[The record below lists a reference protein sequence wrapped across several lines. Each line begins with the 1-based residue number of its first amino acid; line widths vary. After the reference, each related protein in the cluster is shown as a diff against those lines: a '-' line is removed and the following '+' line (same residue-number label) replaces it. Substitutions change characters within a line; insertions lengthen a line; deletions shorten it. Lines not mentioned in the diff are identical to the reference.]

1 MTQRLRSMCGCG
13 YRRVRLGF
21 CYDGKKC
28 VCVSVCVQER
38 GKLARRTSRWE
49 CGRWLWC
56 VRAALTRICEIPVRD
71 SFMSWKGCK
80 RRERRESSKRE
91 LQQQCPLSAVWGSSW
106 RDTQWPK
113 GNLFR
118 PGRGA
123 SHYILLFFPLLFS
136 YPWKWMDGQCL
147 SLQSICEKSQL
158 CHDGNKGD
166 EASTHHH
173 PPPLLPIAPPSE
185 NLSKSA
191 ALEVI

>member
-1 MTQRLRSMCGCG
+1 MTERS
-13 YRRVRLGF
+13 V
-21 CYDGKKC
+21 C

-56 VRAALTRICEIPVRD
+56 VRTALTRICEIPVRD

-123 SHYILLFFPLLFS
+123 SHYILLFSPFFFLIPGS
-136 YPWKWMDGQCL
+136 GWMVSVCP
-147 SLQSICEKSQL
+147 CKVFA
-158 CHDGNKGD
+158 KR
-166 EASTHHH
+166 ASSVMVETSETKPPPTTN
-173 PPPLLPIAPPSE
+173 PPPLLPIAQPSE

-191 ALEVI
+191 AVEVI